1 MSLAPTLSKLNAV
14 NLMLAAAGES
24 KVSTLISDGE
34 NDTEVAQQIL
44 DESIIEVLTDGWDFN
59 TVKKTVSPTT
69 QGNIIITDNYLR
81 VDGEDA
87 NYRDRLSVRSNHLYN
102 LDDDTDVF
110 TGSVT
115 IVVTQNLA
123 WEDIPSAVR
132 YYIARY
138 AARVYQ
144 NRVLG
149 DPATDQILAQE
160 ELRAWERCKKHD
172 SKAADRSW
180 VYDSRSAS
188 GYIARRRVPWRTGTG
203 YSDHRPL

>member
-1 MSLAPTLSKLNAV
+1 MSLAETLSKLNAV
-14 NLMLAAAGES
+14 NLMLAAAGDS

-34 NDTEVAQQIL
+34 NDTEVAQQVL
-44 DESIIEVLTDGWDFN
+44 NESIIEVLTDGWDFN
-59 TVKKTVSPTT
+59 TVKKTLSPTSD
-69 QGNIIITDNYLR
+69 GNIIVSSNYLR
-81 VDGEDA
+81 VDGEDG
-87 NYRDRLSVRSNHLYN
+87 NYRDRFTVRSNLLYD
-102 LDDDTDVF
+102 LEEDTNVF
-110 TGSVT
+110 TADVVV
-115 IVVTQNLA
+115 VVTQNIA
-123 WEDIPSAVR
+123 WDDIPSAVR

-172 SKAADRSW
+172 SKSADRSW
-180 VYDSRSAS
+180 VYDSRSSSA
-188 GYIARRRVPWRTGTG
+188 YIARRRSPWRTGTG

>member
-24 KVSTLISDGE
+24 KVSTLISDGV
-34 NDTEVAQQIL
+34 NDTAVAQQIL

-59 TVKKTVSPTT
+59 TVKKTFSPTID
-69 QGNIIITDNYLR
+69 NEIVVSENYLR

-87 NYRDRLSVRSNHLYN
+87 NYRDRLTVRSNLLYN
-102 LDDDTDVF
+102 LDDDTNVF
-110 TGSVT
+110 TTDV
-115 IVVTQNLA
+115 VARVTQNLS

-149 DPATDQILAQE
+149 DPSTDQILAQE

-172 SKAADRSW
+172 SKTADRSW
-180 VYDSRSAS
+180 IYDSRSS
-188 GYIARRRVPWRTGTG
+188 GSYIARRNTPYNNG
-203 YSDHRPL
+203 YGHSDHTPL

>member
-1 MSLAPTLSKLNAV
+1 MSLAQTLSKLNAI

-34 NDTEVAQQIL
+34 NDTEVAQQVL
-44 DESIIEVLTDGWDFN
+44 DESIVEVLTDGWDFN
-59 TVKKTVSPTT
+59 TVKKTIGPTT
-69 QGNIIITDNYLR
+69 QGQIVITDNYLR

-87 NYRDRLSVRSNHLYN
+87 NYRDRLSVRSNKLYN

-110 TGSVT
+110 TDSVT
-115 IVVTQNLA
+115 IVVTQNLE
-123 WEDIPSAVR
+123 WDDIPSAVR

-180 VYDSRSAS
+180 VYDSRSSSA
-188 GYIARRRVPWRTGTG
+188 YIARRRAPWRTGTG

>member
-1 MSLAPTLSKLNAV
+1 MSLSQTLSKLSAV

-24 KVSTLISDGE
+24 KVSTLISDGV

-44 DESIIEVLTDGWDFN
+44 DEAVIEVLTDGWDFN
-59 TVKKTVSPTT
+59 SVKKTLSPTSN
-69 QGNIIITDNYLR
+69 GNIVVSENYLR
-81 VDGEDA
+81 VDGEDG
-87 NYRDRLSVRSNHLYN
+87 NYRDRFSVRSNLLFN

-110 TGSVT
+110 ASDV
-115 IVVTQNLA
+115 IVVVTQNLE
-123 WEDIPSAVR
+123 WNDIPSAVR

-144 NRVLG
+144 NRVIG

-180 VYDSRSAS
+180 VYDSRSAG
-188 GYIARRRVPWRTGTG
+188 GYIARRRAPWRTSTG
-203 YSDHRPL
+203 YSDHRPI